1 MDKLVEREPA
11 VERRPLSGAP
21 ALAVQF
27 FLIPLAVVGVTAGI
41 YIGFR
46 SLLADD
52 RSAKDYLTEIRTGGE
67 NRRWPAAYE
76 LSRLMAD
83 PKVRASDKTLVPG
96 LLAAFEQ
103 SKDGDP
109 MVRRYLALAIG
120 RLDAP
125 APRRAVELL
134 LDATR
139 DQPTESGTA
148 ADSETRLNAIWA
160 LGSLKEAS
168 AVPTLEG
175 LYASPDAGIRKMVVY
190 ALGAI
195 PQAKESPVLVTA
207 LTDTVADVQW
217 NAAVALARHGRADG
231 LPVIQRMLDRAYL
244 ASAVKVDAGTSEDD
258 DPAADVMITGL
269 QAAAALRD
277 PSLRGPVELISQ
289 GDKNMRVRQAALEAL
304 KTL

>member
-1 MDKLVEREPA
+1 MDKLVEREQAAP
-11 VERRPLSGAP
+11 RSPLSGAP

-27 FLIPLAVVGVTAGI
+27 FLIPLTVVAVTAGI
-41 YIGFR
+41 YVGFR

-52 RSAKDYLTEIRTGGE
+52 RSASDYLTEIRTGGD

-83 PKVRASDKTLVPG
+83 PTVRASDETLVPG

-103 SKDGDP
+103 SQGGDP

-120 RLDAP
+120 RLDHP
-125 APRRAVELL
+125 APPRAVALL
-134 LDATR
+134 L
-139 DQPTESGTA
+139 A
-148 ADSETRLNAIWA
+148 ALDDPSDSETRLNAIWA
-160 LGSLKEAS
+160 LGSLGAAS
-168 AVPTLEG
+168 AVPKLEA
-175 LYASPDAGIRKMVVY
+175 LFASPDTGIRKMIVY

-195 PQAKESPVLVTA
+195 PQAEGSAVLVTA
-207 LTDTVADVQW
+207 LNDPAPDVQW
-217 NAAVALARHGRADG
+217 NAAVALARHGRREG

-244 ASAVKVDAGTSEDD
+244 AGAVKLDPGTSDD
-258 DPAADVMITGL
+258 VDPAGEVMITGL

-277 PSLRGPVELISQ
+277 PSLRSRIEQISR
-289 GDKNMRVRQAALEAL
+289 GDRNLRVRQAALDAL